1 MTKVLWLNI
10 TPILLN
16 ITPGCV
22 YAEEGDAIQSPF
34 CFKENG
40 DNLSYCLSGS
50 KLLAP
55 MGALYVTVNYYRSAT
70 TETFTFITQPIDPI
84 GHPIPPVCC
93 TPSLLILQSTGP
105 PKSTGVP

>member
-1 MTKVLWLNI
+1 MTKVLW
-10 TPILLN
+10 LN

-50 KLLAP
+50 KLLAR
-55 MGALYVTVNYYRSAT
+55 MGALCITVNHYRSAA
-70 TETFTFITQPIDPI
+70 TETLSFITQPIHPLR
-84 GHPIPPVCC
+84 HPIPE
-93 TPSLLILQSTGP
+93 STGP
-105 PKSTGVP
+105 PK